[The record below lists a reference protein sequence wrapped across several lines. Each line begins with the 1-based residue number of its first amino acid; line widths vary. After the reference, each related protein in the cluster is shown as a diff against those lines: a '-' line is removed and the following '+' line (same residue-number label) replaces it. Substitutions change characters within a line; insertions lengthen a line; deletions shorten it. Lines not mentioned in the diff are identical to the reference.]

1 MMDYNVKIDA
11 FEGPLD
17 LLLHLIKKDNINIVD
32 IDIINITNQYL
43 DYINKMEELNIDIAS
58 SYLVMASE
66 LLEIKSNSLIP
77 NNEQEEKEC
86 EIDNEVNTKE
96 KLISRLLEYEKYKN
110 MTSVFRSLEDS
121 RSEIFIK
128 APENRS
134 NYTNTSLIND
144 GSYDATSLYNAFLS
158 FIERKKMEKPLVTKV
173 TEKEYS
179 IRKRTNEIRGILTV
193 KRHIKFIELFDNF
206 NKDYIIVTFLSILN
220 MAKDG
225 ELVIVQDNNFE
236 EITLRLKGS
245 DFDE

>member
-1 MMDYNVKIDA
+1 
-11 FEGPLD
+11 
-17 LLLHLIKKDNINIVD
+17 
-32 IDIINITNQYL
+32 
-43 DYINKMEELNIDIAS
+43 
-58 SYLVMASE
+58 MASE

-77 NNEQEEKEC
+77 NNEKEEKEC
-86 EIDNEVNTKE
+86 DIDNEVNTKE
-96 KLISRLLEYEKYKN
+96 KLVSRLLEYEKYKN

-158 FIERKKMEKPLVTKV
+158 FIERKKMEKPLITKV

-193 KRHIKFIELFDNF
+193 KRHIKFMELFDNF
-206 NKDYIIVTFLSILN
+206 SRDYIIVTFLSILN